1 MSDRTADDER
11 EAIVAFLLRQARRC
25 AALGDPEDELKAEEL
40 RRVAYAIRL
49 GEHLSR

>member
-11 EAIVAFLLRQARRC
+11 EAIVDFLLREARNWSASDDAEAQLR
-25 AALGDPEDELKAEEL
+25 AEEL

-49 GEHLSR
+49 GEHLPA